1 MTQKNN
7 NTQVYTLK
15 QLTAAVNN
23 LSNGVISH
31 EEGIANLSI
40 LASSLI
46 DVLIQKKFITE
57 EDLTTAIAKTSAK
70 VTEQIELMQ
79 KEALADAEKAAEA
92 VQTASA
98 ANDDKVDSAE

>member
-1 MTQKNN
+1 MTQQN
-7 NTQVYTLK
+7 NTQVYTLE

-31 EEGIANLSI
+31 EEGIANISI
-40 LASSLI
+40 LVSSVM
-46 DVLIQKKFITE
+46 DVLIQKGVVIE
-57 EDLTTAIAKTSAK
+57 EELTASVAKTSAK

-79 KEALADAEKAAEA
+79 KEALADAEKAAAA

-98 ANDDKVDSAE
+98 ANDEEVKAAE

>member
-1 MTQKNN
+1 MTQQN
-7 NTQVYTLK
+7 NTQVYTLE

-31 EEGIANLSI
+31 EEGIANISI
-40 LASSLI
+40 LVSSVM
-46 DVLIQKKFITE
+46 DVLIQKGVVTE
-57 EDLTTAIAKTSAK
+57 KELTASVAKTSAK

-79 KEALADAEKAAEA
+79 KEALADAEKAAAA

-98 ANDDKVDSAE
+98 ANDEEVKAAE

>member
-1 MTQKNN
+1 MTQQN
-7 NTQVYTLK
+7 NTQVYTLE

-31 EEGIANLSI
+31 EEGIANISI
-40 LASSLI
+40 LVSSVM
-46 DVLIQKKFITE
+46 DVLIQKDVVTE
-57 EDLTTAIAKTSAK
+57 EELTASVAKTSAK

-79 KEALADAEKAAEA
+79 KEALADAEKAAAA

-98 ANDDKVDSAE
+98 ANDEEVKAAE